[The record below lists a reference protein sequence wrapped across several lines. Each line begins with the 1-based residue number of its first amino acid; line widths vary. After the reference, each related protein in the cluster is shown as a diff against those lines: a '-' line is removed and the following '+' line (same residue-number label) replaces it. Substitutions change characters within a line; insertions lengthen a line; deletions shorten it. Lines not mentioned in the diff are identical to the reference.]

1 MHWCQQAL
9 YQLGVTTPPTAQ
21 DFLHRRNG
29 ITPDWYIPFLHRTRA
44 HVAIGI
50 QPILQLA
57 LKPDE
62 HSTGE
67 LKATQA
73 RLKAL
78 QQLGYES
85 YLQECSANGT

>member
-1 MHWCQQAL
+1 MHWCQQTL
-9 YQLGVTTPPTAQ
+9 YQLGVTAPPTAR
-21 DFLHRRNG
+21 DFLDRRNG

-44 HVAIGI
+44 HVAAGI

-57 LKPDE
+57 VKPDE
-62 HSTGE
+62 NSTGE

-78 QQLGYES
+78 QELGYE
-85 YLQECSANGT
+85 G

>member
-9 YQLGVTTPPTAQ
+9 YQLGVTAPPTAR
-21 DFLHRRNG
+21 DFLYRRHG

-44 HVAIGI
+44 HIATET

-57 LKPDE
+57 PKPNE
-62 HSTGE
+62 NE
-67 LKATQA
+67 LKITQT

-78 QQLGYES
+78 QQLGYEGQ
-85 YLQECSANGT
+85 LAI